1 MGSRKIAFL
10 LAFLASVFYGVGF
23 TIAKDVMPQYV
34 KPYGFIL
41 LRVSGTTVLFWL
53 AALLVQREKIDFQ
66 DFLRIFLASVFGI
79 ALNMLTF
86 FKGLSLTTPIS
97 AAVIMVTT
105 PIFVLSFS
113 AFLIRERTS
122 KSKIFGIFIGM
133 AGALLLILYGRELGS
148 GGSSAWGNFLV
159 FVNAA
164 SYSLYLILTRSLTQK
179 YNPIILSKWIY
190 LFGLFM
196 VIPFGFSEVNQISW
210 AELPFEIILKILY
223 VVVVLTFITYLFN
236 IFAIKKLK
244 ATTLS
249 IFIYLQPVIASF
261 YAIWA
266 GSDSLDEIKITA
278 TLLIFFGVYLVTRQT
293 KEEAT

>member
-1 MGSRKIAFL
+1 MRSRKIAFT
-10 LAFLASVFYGVGF
+10 LAFLASLFYGVGF

-41 LRVSGTTVLFWL
+41 LRVLGTTLLFWI
-53 AALLVQREKIDFQ
+53 AGLLIKKEKIDFQ

-86 FKGLSLTTPIS
+86 FKGLSMTTPIS

-113 AFLIRERTS
+113 ALLIREKTS
-122 KSKIFGIFIGM
+122 KAKIFGIFIGM

-148 GGSSAWGNFLV
+148 SGSSAWGNFLV
-159 FVNAA
+159 FINAA

-179 YNPIILSKWIY
+179 YNPITLSKWIY

-196 VIPFGFSEVNQISW
+196 VIPFGLEEANQINW
-210 AELPFEIILKILY
+210 AELPIDILLKIGY

-236 IFAIKKLK
+236 IFAIRKLK

-261 YAIWA
+261 YAILV
-266 GSDSLDEIKITA
+266 GSDSLNEIKITA

-293 KEEAT
+293 REETI